1 MKKIKV
7 AFCLR
12 DMQLGGV
19 ESVLIRTLEEL
30 QKNKDID
37 ISVITY
43 VKIGEP
49 VYVEYFKQHPN
60 IKCEV
65 LYPCSWLGTKL
76 PHFFM
81 ARIFLHFVRDIY
93 RNIKRF
99 FVMKKFDDI
108 NTFIDYHDFGFYDE
122 FKKLHNAKKIAWSH
136 TSISVFHKRK
146 FINKLNVYDNLVV
159 LTDEFKNE
167 FNKLYSGD
175 TDKLIRIYNPIDIN
189 KIKSKINNTAKPDSS
204 FCCVSRL
211 SGDKDIITVLNAFD
225 MFWKSNN
232 KPNVKLVIVGDGH
245 KRGEYKKFANSL
257 QSSKQIKFI
266 GAQSNPFVY
275 MKKSYANILSS
286 FNEGLPTVLIEAATI
301 GVLNIA
307 SACKCGPREILLDGR
322 GGLLFEPGNAEQL
335 SKCLTDVYNNNV
347 DVKKMVNESIKA
359 LKRFDS
365 GKIVKEI
372 ISLIS

>member
-1 MKKIKV
+1 M
-7 AFCLR
+7 
-12 DMQLGGV
+12 
-19 ESVLIRTLEEL
+19 
-30 QKNKDID
+30 N
-37 ISVITY
+37 
-43 VKIGEP
+43 IGEP
-49 VYVEYFKQHPN
+49 GYVEYFKQHPN
-60 IKCEV
+60 IRCDV

-76 PHFFM
+76 PHFFI
-81 ARIFLHFVRDIY
+81 ARMVLHFIRDIY

-99 FVMKKFDDI
+99 FVTKKFRDI
-108 NTFIDYHDFGFYDE
+108 DTFVDYHDFGFYDE
-122 FKKLHNAKKIAWSH
+122 LKKIKKAKKIAWSH

-146 FINKLNVYDNLVV
+146 FIDKLNVYDNLVV

-167 FNKLYSGD
+167 FNKLYPGAQ
-175 TDKLIRIYNPIDIN
+175 DKLIRIYNPIDIN
-189 KIKSKINNTAKPDSS
+189 KIKSKIDKAVKPDSS

-211 SGDKDIITVLNAFD
+211 SWDKDIMTVLKAFD

-232 KPNVKLVIVGDGH
+232 KPDVKLIMVGDGD
-245 KRGEYKKFANSL
+245 KRAEYEKFAGTL
-257 QSSKQIKFI
+257 QSSKQIKFV

-286 FNEGLPTVLIEAATI
+286 FNEGLPTVLIEANAI
-301 GVLNIA
+301 GTLNIA

-335 SKCLTDVYNNNV
+335 SKCLNDVYNGRV
-347 DVKKMVNESIKA
+347 DVEEMEKKSTKA

-365 GKIVKEI
+365 GKIIKEI